1 MNKCNLLSYL
11 FPTLFILFEELVIS
25 FPFTV
30 SASLGDPGSILGL
43 GWVTGEGIGY
53 PLQYY
58 WASLMAQLEKN
69 LPTMRETWAQSL
81 GWEDPL
87 EKG

>member
-11 FPTLFILFEELVIS
+11 FPTPLILFEELVIS

-43 GWVTGEGIGY
+43 GWFTGEGIGH

-58 WASLMAQLEKN
+58 SASLVAQLVKN
-69 LPTMRETWAQSL
+69 PPAM
-81 GWEDPL
+81 
-87 EKG
+87 

>member
-11 FPTLFILFEELVIS
+11 FPTPLILFEELVIT

-43 GWVTGEGIGY
+43 G
-53 PLQYY
+53 
-58 WASLMAQLEKN
+58 
-69 LPTMRETWAQSL
+69 
-81 GWEDPL
+81 
-87 EKG
+87 